1 MSERVDYY
9 EKKMNMRPGREQ
21 EPRRKPGAFQPLL
34 IGLVLIVGIFLGT
47 QLGKDAQLFDFQPN
61 SGGDA
66 DKLLQVLERIEDNY
80 VDSVN
85 GDDLVERAIETLLE
99 DLDPHS
105 FYISPEDFSRMS
117 EQMQGGFDGIGV
129 EFMIEDDTL
138 VVVNAIDGGPS
149 QRAGIIAG
157 DRIVLVDDSTIT
169 GADITSEDVMT
180 RLKGRSGSRVKIG
193 VQRPGEAELLSFDI
207 ERDRIP
213 IYSVVAQY
221 QDGDVGYVKIN
232 QFARTTYEE
241 FRLAVDNLR
250 EGGTQK
256 LVLDLRGNGGG
267 YLDAATNIVEEF
279 LDKNE
284 LIVFTEGRTQGK
296 RNTSSSKRG
305 KYRDMEVTVLMNQ
318 SSASASE
325 VVAGALQDH
334 DRSITI
340 GRRSF
345 GKGLVQHQYEMRDNS
360 ALRITVARYY
370 TPSGRCIQKPYGD
383 GIDYEDDYHQRLE
396 SGELMSAD
404 SIEFSD
410 SLRFETP
417 GGRIVYGGGGITP
430 DIFIPLDTPRSPL
443 AVELSYLG
451 AYRSVT
457 LDYYVRNRQA
467 MQQEYPDVISF
478 DTRFDADDALLTALL
493 DFGREQDP
501 ELGEPSA
508 TDRAEMTAR
517 AKAYLAKHLFD
528 ESAYYYVLRHRDDD
542 YQKALEVL
550 RDYSTFFQASLAAN
564 RE

>member
-296 RNTSSSKRG
+296 RNTYSSKRG

-430 DIFIPLDTPRSPL
+430 DIFIPLDTTRSPL

-478 DTRFDADDALLTALL
+478 DTRFDADDALMTALL

>member
-9 EKKMNMRPGREQ
+9 EKKMNMRPDREQ
-21 EPRRKPGAFQPLL
+21 EHRRKSNAFQPLL

-80 VDSVN
+80 VDSVD
-85 GDDLVERAIETLLE
+85 GDDLVERAIETLLD

-105 FYISPEDFSRMS
+105 YYISPEDFSRMS

-180 RLKGRSGSRVKIG
+180 RLKGRSGSSVKIG
-193 VQRPGEAELLSFDI
+193 VQRPGKADLLSFDI

-296 RNTSSSKRG
+296 RNTYSSKRG
-305 KYRDMEVTVLMNQ
+305 KYREMEVTVLMNQ

-404 SIEFSD
+404 SIEFAD

-430 DIFIPLDTPRSPL
+430 DIFIPLDTTRSPL

-451 AYRSVT
+451 AYRSVS

-467 MQQEYPDVISF
+467 MQQEYPDLISF

>member
-9 EKKMNMRPGREQ
+9 EKKMNMRPDREQ
-21 EPRRKPGAFQPLL
+21 EPRRKPNAFQPLL

-80 VDSVN
+80 VDSVD
-85 GDDLVERAIETLLE
+85 GDDLVERAIETLLD

-105 FYISPEDFSRMS
+105 FYISPEEFSRMS

-180 RLKGRSGSRVKIG
+180 RLKGRSGSKVKIG

-256 LVLDLRGNGGG
+256 LVIDLRGNGGG

-296 RNTSSSKRG
+296 RNTYSSKRG

-404 SIEFSD
+404 SIEFAD

-430 DIFIPLDTPRSPL
+430 DIFIPLDTTRSPL
-443 AVELSYLG
+443 AAELSYLG

-467 MQQEYPDVISF
+467 MQQAYPDLISF

-493 DFGREQDP
+493 DFGSEQDP
-501 ELGEPSA
+501 ELGKPSS
-508 TDRAEMTAR
+508 TDRAEMAAR

-550 RDYSTFFQASLAAN
+550 RDYSSFFQASLAAN

>member
-284 LIVFTEGRTQGK
+284 LIVFTEGRTQSK

-430 DIFIPLDTPRSPL
+430 DIFIPLDTTRSPL

>member
-296 RNTSSSKRG
+296 RNTYSSKRG

-430 DIFIPLDTPRSPL
+430 DIFIPLDTTRSPL

-467 MQQEYPDVISF
+467 MQQEYPDLISF
-478 DTRFDADDALLTALL
+478 DTRLDVDDALLTALL